1 MSDIIS
7 SAYVRR
13 DLLTERP
20 APVKTTGFIGL
31 MRTRLFNSPT
41 NILLTIVGALLLW
54 FTVIPAV
61 KFLMVDA
68 VWTGK
73 DRTACLT
80 ENAGFTVGAC
90 WPFIQAK
97 LPQLIYGF
105 YPEAERWRVNLALIL
120 AAALLLPLLIPRLPA
135 KGLNAS
141 LFFFA
146 FPVVA
151 FFLLHGGG
159 ITGFGLSWTAG
170 LLQLFD
176 DSIIG
181 AGQALLSLAKT
192 SAIAPLFWLAG
203 NLIVLVGSAI
213 YWLIFPLTWLRDQLQ
228 GTGQSVWADFAITAA
243 VVSLI
248 AFAVGGGVR
257 TGGRALTS
265 SVGTFI
271 GIAAVIK
278 LMGLDHGGLP
288 VVTTN
293 LWGGLLVTL
302 VVSVT
307 GIVTSLPIGIALAL
321 GRRSTIPLIRIFS
334 IAFIEFW
341 RGVPL
346 ITVLFFATYMLPLFL
361 PGNFTVD
368 GLVRALIGIS
378 LFTGAYQA
386 ENVRGGLAAIPRG
399 QGEAAAAL
407 GLSWWKTTSLIV
419 LPQALRHVIP
429 NLVNS
434 FISLFK
440 DTSLVSIVALF
451 DLLGSLRASF
461 SDPKWSTPSTA
472 FTGFAFAG
480 IIYFIFCFGMSRIAS
495 TLTVATDRGH
505 HVRPHRQDFRPQQ
518 MVRRV
523 PRAARHRPR
532 GQEGRAHR
540 DLRPLRL
547 GQVDVDP
554 LHQRA
559 RGIPGGRDRR
569 RRHRAR
575 AEPEARRCGP
585 PRGRHGVPE
594 LQPVP
599 ASDRPG
605 ELHAGADLGAEHP
618 EEGRRGQRD
627 EIPGAGQDPAPG
639 QQVSWTDVRRPAAAR
654 RDRTRADDEP
664 QGDAVRRADLGAR
677 PRNGQGSARH
687 HGRPRR
693 GGHDHAG
700 RHS

>member
-1 MSDIIS
+1 MSDIAS
-7 SAYVRR
+7 SSFVRH
-13 DLLTERP
+13 DLVAERP
-20 APVKTTGFIGL
+20 APVKTTGIIGL
-31 MRTRLFNSPT
+31 VRTRLFNSPT

-54 FTVIPAV
+54 FTIVPSV

-68 VWTGK
+68 VWAGK

-80 ENAGFTVGAC
+80 ENAGFAVGAC
-90 WPFIQAK
+90 WPYIQAK

-120 AAALLLPLLIPRLPA
+120 AVILLFPLLVPRLPA
-135 KGLNAS
+135 KGLNAG

-146 FPVVA
+146 FPVIA

-159 ITGFGLSWTAG
+159 IAGFGLSWAAG

-176 DSIIG
+176 DSITG
-181 AGQALLSLAKT
+181 AGQALLGLSKS
-192 SAIAPLFWLAG
+192 SAVAPLLWVIGHLVVLAG
-203 NLIVLVGSAI
+203 TAI
-213 YWLIFPLTWLRDQLQ
+213 HWLIFPLTWLRDQIQ
-228 GTGQSVWADFAITAA
+228 ETGQSVWVDFAITTA

-248 AFAVGGGVR
+248 GFFLGGGMR
-257 TGGRALTS
+257 TGWRALAS
-265 SVGTFI
+265 SIATFI

-288 VVTTN
+288 IVQTN

-334 IAFIEFW
+334 ITFIEFW

-368 GLVRALIGIS
+368 GLVRALIGIA

-472 FTGFAFAG
+472 FTGFAFTG
-480 IIYFIFCFGMSRIAS
+480 IIYFIFCFGMSRYS
-495 TLTVATDRGH
+495 LFVE
-505 HVRPHRQDFRPQQ
+505 HRLN
-518 MVRRV
+518 
-523 PRAARHRPR
+523 
-532 GQEGRAHR
+532 AHR
-540 DLRPLRL
+540 
-547 GQVDVDP
+547 
-554 LHQRA
+554 
-559 RGIPGGRDRR
+559 
-569 RRHRAR
+569 
-575 AEPEARRCGP
+575 
-585 PRGRHGVPE
+585 
-594 LQPVP
+594 
-599 ASDRPG
+599 
-605 ELHAGADLGAEHP
+605 
-618 EEGRRGQRD
+618 
-627 EIPGAGQDPAPG
+627 
-639 QQVSWTDVRRPAAAR
+639 
-654 RDRTRADDEP
+654 
-664 QGDAVRRADLGAR
+664 
-677 PRNGQGSARH
+677 RN
-687 HGRPRR
+687 
-693 GGHDHAG
+693 
-700 RHS
+700 

>member
-1 MSDIIS
+1 MTDITAS
-7 SAYVRR
+7 SFVRR
-13 DLLTERP
+13 DLVAERP
-20 APVKTTGFIGL
+20 APVKTTGFVGL
-31 MRTRLFNSPT
+31 LRTRLFNSPT

-54 FTVIPAV
+54 FTIVPSV
-61 KFLMVDA
+61 KFLIVDA
-68 VWTGK
+68 VWTGA
-73 DRTACLT
+73 DRTACIGG
-80 ENAGFTVGAC
+80 NADGAC
-90 WPFIQAK
+90 WPYIQAK

-159 ITGFGLSWTAG
+159 ISGFGLSWVTA
-170 LLQLFD
+170 LLELFD
-176 DSIIG
+176 DSIVS
-181 AGQALLSLAKT
+181 AGQVLLGLSKT
-192 SAIAPLFWLAG
+192 SAIAPLLWIVG
-203 NLIVLVGSAI
+203 HLIVLVGTAI
-213 YWLIFPLTWLRDQLQ
+213 HWLIFPLTWLRDQLQ
-228 GTGQSVWADFAITAA
+228 HSGQSVWVDFAITMAF
-243 VVSLI
+243 VSLI
-248 AFAVGGGVR
+248 AFVLGGGMR
-257 TGGRALTS
+257 TGWRALAS
-265 SVGTFI
+265 SVATFVAVAI
-271 GIAAVIK
+271 VIK

-288 VVTTN
+288 IVATN

-321 GRRSTIPLIRIFS
+321 GRRASIPLIRISS

-361 PGNFTVD
+361 PGNFSVD
-368 GLVRALIGIS
+368 GLVRALIGIA

-399 QGEAAAAL
+399 QNEAAAAL

-461 SDPKWSTPSTA
+461 SDPKWSTPSTL

-480 IIYFIFCFGMSRIAS
+480 IIYFIFCFGMSRYS
-495 TLTVATDRGH
+495 LFVEKRLN
-505 HVRPHRQDFRPQQ
+505 
-518 MVRRV
+518 
-523 PRAARHRPR
+523 
-532 GQEGRAHR
+532 AHR
-540 DLRPLRL
+540 
-547 GQVDVDP
+547 
-554 LHQRA
+554 
-559 RGIPGGRDRR
+559 
-569 RRHRAR
+569 
-575 AEPEARRCGP
+575 
-585 PRGRHGVPE
+585 
-594 LQPVP
+594 
-599 ASDRPG
+599 
-605 ELHAGADLGAEHP
+605 
-618 EEGRRGQRD
+618 
-627 EIPGAGQDPAPG
+627 
-639 QQVSWTDVRRPAAAR
+639 
-654 RDRTRADDEP
+654 
-664 QGDAVRRADLGAR
+664 
-677 PRNGQGSARH
+677 RN
-687 HGRPRR
+687 
-693 GGHDHAG
+693 
-700 RHS
+700 

>member
-1 MSDIIS
+1 MSDIAS
-7 SAYVRR
+7 SSFVRQ

-20 APVKTTGFIGL
+20 APVKTTGFVGL
-31 MRTRLFNSPT
+31 MRTRLLNSPT

-54 FTVIPAV
+54 FTIVPSV
-61 KFLMVDA
+61 KFLLVDA
-68 VWTGK
+68 VWSGE

-80 ENAGFTVGAC
+80 ENAGFAVGAC
-90 WPFIQAK
+90 WPYIQAK

-105 YPEAERWRVNLALIL
+105 YPEAERWRVNLTFVLAVILLI
-120 AAALLLPLLIPRLPA
+120 PLLVPRLPA
-135 KGLNAS
+135 KGLNAG
-141 LFFFA
+141 LFFVA

-159 ITGFGLSWTAG
+159 IKGFGLSWTAG
-170 LLQLFD
+170 LLELFD

-181 AGQALLSLAKT
+181 AGQALLTLSKT
-192 SAIAPLFWLAG
+192 SALGPLLWATG
-203 NLIVLVGSAI
+203 QLIVVVGTMIS
-213 YWLIFPLTWLRDQLQ
+213 WLIFPLIWLRDQIQ
-228 GTGQSVWADFAITAA
+228 GTGQSVWTDFAITSL

-248 AFAVGGGVR
+248 AFVVGGGPR
-257 TGGRALTS
+257 TGWHALLS
-265 SVGTFI
+265 SVATF
-271 GIAAVIK
+271 AAVAVVIK

-288 VVTTN
+288 IVTTN

-368 GLVRALIGIS
+368 GLVRALIGIA

-434 FISLFK
+434 FISLLK

-480 IIYFIFCFGMSRIAS
+480 IIYFIFCFGMSRYS
-495 TLTVATDRGH
+495 LFVE
-505 HVRPHRQDFRPQQ
+505 HRLN
-518 MVRRV
+518 
-523 PRAARHRPR
+523 
-532 GQEGRAHR
+532 AHR
-540 DLRPLRL
+540 
-547 GQVDVDP
+547 
-554 LHQRA
+554 
-559 RGIPGGRDRR
+559 
-569 RRHRAR
+569 
-575 AEPEARRCGP
+575 
-585 PRGRHGVPE
+585 
-594 LQPVP
+594 
-599 ASDRPG
+599 
-605 ELHAGADLGAEHP
+605 
-618 EEGRRGQRD
+618 
-627 EIPGAGQDPAPG
+627 
-639 QQVSWTDVRRPAAAR
+639 
-654 RDRTRADDEP
+654 
-664 QGDAVRRADLGAR
+664 
-677 PRNGQGSARH
+677 RN
-687 HGRPRR
+687 
-693 GGHDHAG
+693 
-700 RHS
+700 